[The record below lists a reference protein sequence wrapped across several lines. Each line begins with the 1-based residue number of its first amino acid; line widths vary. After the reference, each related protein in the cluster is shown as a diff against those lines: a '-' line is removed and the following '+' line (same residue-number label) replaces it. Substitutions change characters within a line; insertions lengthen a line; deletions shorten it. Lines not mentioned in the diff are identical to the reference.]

1 MEHLRAFVQYFKDKD
16 PNGTYPRASEE
27 LFAHIEETLLPHLL
41 RIMRKDNTLF
51 ADPEVVIQLFPEMDV
66 KWDGTEEVWKR
77 LHMALLHSVLH
88 GDPKEKF
95 GKIIETVKGMF
106 PGGQS
111 DKMMEILEDKETTDS
126 MKEMLD
132 LVMNT
137 RLATIVGDLIQT
149 IKIDDLEINFED
161 PEELAEIMKN
171 PGSFPAIRNVMERA
185 QEALKARIESGKINQ
200 HELIRE
206 IEMLRAKMTSTF
218 GKYLNQMVIGEEG
231 PKTGNTSKQIL
242 SNSPDARRA
251 RMLARLQKK
260 QQEKSRK

>member
-1 MEHLRAFVQYFKDKD
+1 MEHLRALVQYFKDKD
-16 PNGTYPRASEE
+16 PSGTYPRASEE
-27 LFAHIEETLLPHLL
+27 LFEHIEETLLPHLL

-51 ADPEVVIQLFPEMDV
+51 ADPNVVVELFPGIQV
-66 KWDGTEEVWKR
+66 KWDGTDEAWKR
-77 LHMALLHSVLH
+77 LHMALLYSVLH

-95 GKIIETVKGMF
+95 GKIIETVKGIF

-111 DKMMEILEDKETTDS
+111 DKIMEILEDKETTDS

-137 RLATIVGDLIQT
+137 RLASIVGDLIQS
-149 IKIDDLEINFED
+149 IDLTDLNINFED

-171 PGSFPAIRNVMERA
+171 PGSYPGIRQVVERA

-218 GKYLNQMVIGEEG
+218 GKYLNEMVIGEQG
-231 PKTGNTSKQIL
+231 PRTGNTSKQIL

-260 QQEKSRK
+260 QQEKARK

>member
-1 MEHLRAFVQYFKDKD
+1 
-16 PNGTYPRASEE
+16 
-27 LFAHIEETLLPHLL
+27 
-41 RIMRKDNTLF
+41 
-51 ADPEVVIQLFPEMDV
+51 
-66 KWDGTEEVWKR
+66 
-77 LHMALLHSVLH
+77 
-88 GDPKEKF
+88 
-95 GKIIETVKGMF
+95 
-106 PGGQS
+106 
-111 DKMMEILEDKETTDS
+111 
-126 MKEMLD
+126 
-132 LVMNT
+132 
-137 RLATIVGDLIQT
+137 
-149 IKIDDLEINFED
+149 
-161 PEELAEIMKN
+161 
-171 PGSFPAIRNVMERA
+171 MERA